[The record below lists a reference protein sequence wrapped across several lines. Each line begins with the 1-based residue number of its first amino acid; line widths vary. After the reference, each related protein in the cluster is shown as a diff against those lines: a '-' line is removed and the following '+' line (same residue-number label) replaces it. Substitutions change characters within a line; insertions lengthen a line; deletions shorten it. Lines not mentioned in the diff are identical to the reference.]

1 MTIRKT
7 SIGIV
12 SGALIIA
19 AGLASC
25 GNNSPADVRE
35 DVAATNA
42 EAHDEVTKA
51 MKELDEA
58 KAAATLELREL
69 QAQLRKEMADID
81 AKLAD
86 TKLKAERRTELEKT
100 KDELNVQLARL
111 ETQLGDVDR
120 ATQETWEETKAAVR
134 KAADET
140 SNWFTRQAEKIDR
153 KTGADHDKDG
163 H

>member
-1 MTIRKT
+1 MINRKT
-7 SIGIV
+7 SIGTMT
-12 SGALIIA
+12 GAFIIA

-25 GNNSPADVRE
+25 GNSSPVEVRE
-35 DVAATNA
+35 DVATANA
-42 EAHDEVTKA
+42 DAHDEVADA

-69 QAQLRKEMADID
+69 QARLRKELADID
-81 AKLAD
+81 AELAD

-120 ATQETWEETKAAVR
+120 ATSETWEETKAAVG

-140 SNWFTRQAEKIDR
+140 GNWFKRQAEKIDR